1 MIQYIKRKNLDVD
14 KYDKCIQKSLNS
26 RVYAF
31 SWYLDIVADNWDAL
45 ILNDYEVVMPLPWRQ
60 KYFIK
65 YIYPPAWTQ
74 QLGVFSSEKIQKELI
89 LDFIKSIPKK
99 FRKITIQFNSE
110 NRFIHENLTE
120 RINYILPLSGLYE
133 EIYKGFNNNRK
144 RDLKKAKENKLYIKE
159 VEIGELIAVA
169 KSNYSILSYT
179 QKDYDK
185 LIRLIQ
191 VVNKVNKITL
201 LGVFS
206 KTNDF
211 LGGSL
216 FFKNKNRLTYLFSV
230 VNEKGKKE
238 KAIGYLID
246 KIINDNSK
254 SNFIL
259 DFEGSMNEN
268 IAKFFKTF
276 GAKKENY
283 SLIKRIRVL

>member
-120 RINYILPLSGLYE
+120 RINYILPLSGSYE